1 MCPESAH
8 YSMTNVED
16 GVRYL
21 RVRFKDPRLSAYF
34 KAKTAHSAAFLGAVT
49 WTVVVVAPI
58 LG

>member
-1 MCPESAH
+1 
-8 YSMTNVED
+8 MTNVED